1 MVGKPTEG
9 KQRPGIILVR
19 LRVTIAAN
27 GDYIALG
34 YRIVGAQREDE
45 EHCQQCHE
53 DIVNDLAQILVLLLG
68 QVVHV

>member
-1 MVGKPTEG
+1 MVGEPTEG

-19 LRVTIAAN
+19 LRVAVAEN

-34 YRIVGAQREDE
+34 YGVVGAQREDE
-45 EHCQQCHE
+45 EHCQQHHE
-53 DIVNDLAQILVLLLG
+53 DKVNDLADTLMLLLG